1 MEFKEMDAA
10 VQFIKNTLRIENLSY
25 QYGSYSYGEKGQL
38 TLVADHKGDKVIIR
52 PEINCRW
59 YDNDK
64 RVKTYGP
71 YLATLAVLKLF
82 ADGFPASAKR
92 LATLIASS
100 VHKVTFELERETDW
114 HIVMALAYYGI
125 TTYFDNKKNRAECSI
140 TANSLVPPDYLE
152 CVINEISVHHHRV
165 LETEK

>member
-52 PEINCRW
+52 PEINGRW
-59 YDNDK
+59 YCDNTP

-71 YLATLAVLKLF
+71 YLASLAVLKLF

-140 TANSLVPPDYLE
+140 TANSYIPTDYL
-152 CVINEISVHHHRV
+152 ISVT
-165 LETEK
+165 TEINSYHERIQEI